1 MGTISMAAAV
11 LAMTLGVTP
20 SNGGPLSPPQ
30 ITINDQSNNQVDP
43 HVDGNTAAYSNEII
57 TSAGDVVQEIR
68 YYDFAS
74 NQDLGINNLLSSG
87 VFANDLLSDVDQGR
101 IVFTRRFPDHSGIM
115 LFDV

>member
-1 MGTISMAAAV
+1 MGTVAAAAV
-11 LAMTLGVTP
+11 LVMLSVTP

-30 ITINDQSNNQVDP
+30 ITINDATNNQVDP

-57 TSAGDVVQEIR
+57 TSVGDVVQEIR
-68 YYDFAS
+68 YYDFAT
-74 NQDLGINNLLSSG
+74 NQDLGINNLLSTG

-115 LFDV
+115 LFD